1 MFLDSPQ
8 PREFNGVRTPGI
20 PGSNIIASTAAG
32 IGADAIR
39 YSFFGIERNCTITD
53 VLGLVTTAPATATQ
67 LGIAIYEVDDNWKPT
82 TLVFSNIFQIAA
94 ATGGFS
100 VTGQNIRLS
109 KSNSS
114 GLYAIA
120 VNAGATMSVQCFNT
134 AGVMIPNA
142 NIGQLVNRLEVSPSL
157 MSTIVTAGG
166 FPATAPAPTANIAG
180 SEVGFRHPCLFKWND

>member
-1 MFLDSPQ
+1 MFLDFPQ
-8 PREFNGVRTPGI
+8 PRESNGVRTPGI

-32 IGADAIR
+32 ITANAIR

-53 VLGLVTTAPATATQ
+53 VVGQVTGAPTTAAQ
-67 LGIAIYEVDDNWKPT
+67 LAIAIYEVDDNWKPT
-82 TLVFSNIFQIAA
+82 TLVFSNIFQIATT
-94 ATGGFS
+94 TGAFS

-120 VNAGATMSVQCFNT
+120 VNASATMAVQCFNT
-134 AGVMIPNA
+134 AGVMIPNS
-142 NIGQLVNRLEVSPSL
+142 NISELINRFEVLPSA

-166 FPATAPAPTANIAG
+166 FPATAPAPTANMTG
-180 SEVGFRHPCLFKWND
+180 SEVGFRHPCLFKWSD